1 MGSLSGSG
9 AYISKAEATLV
20 ASSNRRFRERER
32 YEQEKIFS
40 RHRGG
45 LPHPIG
51 RKKTTSSRA
60 RISAMEKA
68 IDRQRVLLAHLLPS
82 SSSDQS
88 LLSVS
93 QFLFLSLAILFVIS
107 ISLSLSHW
115 TQFNSICWL
124 IGSGVGVRRRGQRR
138 LPEDFRLRGRR
149 RRRRVS
155 FYIPN
160 PFFFPTTTC
169 YYLHGT
175 PIKVTC

>member
-107 ISLSLSHW
+107 ISLSLSLDSI
-115 TQFNSICWL
+115 QFDCWL